1 MKKKILIVTICI
13 IAAVS
18 AGVYGTIQ
26 VVENQQEQEA
36 LNTLQQTV
44 TENPLIEQIEQIESE
59 PAVQNDF
66 MIMAQQMIARYHM
79 TNEEINYLSGL
90 YAQGYELEWLCQIFP
105 FYITCGEN
113 ISIIK
118 DIYDTSIEQE
128 IEDRYWVENA
138 YNAVTNNCHGVLDQA
153 GVMDYFNQG
162 MDSSQI
168 QMANTLSRKG
178 VYTISQILDKR
189 VEGIE
194 WPQIIN
200 EIWGTDISGL
210 DEKTVEDIIIEK
222 RIADQTGLS
231 MNSAGNVMTSSHQ
244 VQLTQ
249 TETAAGQYELMKNAL
264 TAKGVTEERI
274 AELEEDGYTINEI
287 YNAKIV
293 SETKQVDFNEVLRL
307 YSEKGKWSKLINKG
321 VALS

>member
-26 VVENQQEQEA
+26 VMENQQEQEA

-194 WPQIIN
+194 WPQLIN
-200 EIWGTDISGL
+200 EIWGTDINDLEDKS
-210 DEKTVEDIIIEK
+210 VEDIIIEK
-222 RIADQTGLS
+222 RIAVQNEFSMRLAANVAQAEINTAGLQPS
-231 MNSAGNVMTSSHQ
+231 NHDDTIR
-244 VQLTQ
+244 
-249 TETAAGQYELMKNAL
+249 NAL
-264 TAKGVTEERI
+264 IKKGISIERVD
-274 AELEEDGYTINEI
+274 ALLTNDLTLDEI
-287 YNAKIV
+287 YNCKIL
-293 SETKQVDFNEVLRL
+293 SETRELDFDEVLRL
-307 YSEKGKWSKLINKG
+307 YLEKGKWSKLIRKG
-321 VALS
+321 ANAV

>member
-26 VVENQQEQEA
+26 VMENQQEQEA

-200 EIWGTDISGL
+200 EIWGTDINDLEDKS
-210 DEKTVEDIIIEK
+210 VEDIIIEK
-222 RIADQTGLS
+222 RIAVQNEFSMRLAANVAQAEINTAGLQPS
-231 MNSAGNVMTSSHQ
+231 NHDEAVRTALINKGISTERVD
-244 VQLTQ
+244 VLLT
-249 TETAAGQYELMKNAL
+249 NNL
-264 TAKGVTEERI
+264 T
-274 AELEEDGYTINEI
+274 LDEI
-287 YNAKIV
+287 YNCKV
-293 SETKQVDFNEVLRL
+293 LSETRELEFDEVLRL
-307 YSEKGKWSKLINKG
+307 YLEKGKWSKLIWKG
-321 VALS
+321 ADAS

>member
-138 YNAVTNNCHGVLDQA
+138 YNAVTNDAHGVLNTA
-153 GVMDYFNQG
+153 EVSEYYSKG
-162 MDSSQI
+162 MDSTQVL
-168 QMANTLSRKG
+168 MANTLCRKG

-200 EIWGTDISGL
+200 EIWGTDINDLEDKS
-210 DEKTVEDIIIEK
+210 VEDIIIEK
-222 RIADQTGLS
+222 RIAVQNEFSMRLAANVAQAEINTAGLQPS
-231 MNSAGNVMTSSHQ
+231 NHDEAVRTALINKGISTERVD
-244 VQLTQ
+244 VLLT
-249 TETAAGQYELMKNAL
+249 NNL
-264 TAKGVTEERI
+264 T
-274 AELEEDGYTINEI
+274 LDEI
-287 YNAKIV
+287 YNCKV
-293 SETKQVDFNEVLRL
+293 LSETRELEFDEVLRL
-307 YSEKGKWSKLINKG
+307 YLEKGKWSKLIWKG
-321 VALS
+321 ADAS